1 MIIMN
6 NNKMLGRHFLRKCMR
21 QLSEVHSL
29 PPPPSRSEI
38 QCFAIQNPRMTPEIK
53 WEKRSSNKV
62 HNIIYLKRSIL
73 VALSGQKHLIFALI
87 SSWSEGSF
95 ALSETFDNKSCDF
108 SSFWKFVKCFFSFSL
123 RFGLGIL
130 PKIFL

>member
-1 MIIMN
+1 MCYS
-6 NNKMLGRHFLRKCMR
+6 LRNEENYGGVR
-21 QLSEVHSL
+21 LSEVHSL

-73 VALSGQKHLIFALI
+73 VALSGQKHLIFAVIPI
-87 SSWSEGSF
+87 SMRIS
-95 ALSETFDNKSCDF
+95 
-108 SSFWKFVKCFFSFSL
+108 CFFRVSTTRISFCFREL
-123 RFGLGIL
+123 CR
-130 PKIFL
+130 K